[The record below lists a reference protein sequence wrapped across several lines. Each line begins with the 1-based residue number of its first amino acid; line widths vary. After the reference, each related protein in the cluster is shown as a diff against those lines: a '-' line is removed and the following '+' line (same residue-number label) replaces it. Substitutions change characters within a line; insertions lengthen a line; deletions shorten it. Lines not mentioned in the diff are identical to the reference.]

1 MNGLPNGYTR
11 DEWFIRL
18 SDDKEYFLHPV
29 KETDKNT
36 TYEVK
41 KGMIRAGIWSMDAG
55 ILFIKNQ
62 QAQNLELI
70 NIDALP
76 NPPMPDPKSN

>member
-1 MNGLPNGYTR
+1 MSKLPGGYKR
-11 DEWFIRL
+11 DMWFIRL
-18 SDDKEYFLHPV
+18 SDNTEYFLHPV
-29 KETDKNT
+29 KETDKDT

-41 KGMIRAGIWSMDAG
+41 KGIIRAGIWSMDAG
-55 ILFIKNQ
+55 IRFIKNQ
-62 QAQNLELI
+62 EAQNLELI